1 MRNCINIKANNISF
15 KYLLEYTK
23 SNGNV
28 IIENNDS
35 KPVEYYI
42 TSNDIKLFN
51 YNINYY
57 RDKNDWYNISHL
69 SDQQITPNTEHIPK
83 NISIVKLRLYIPTF
97 AISIY
102 IKKFKYALTLNTW
115 INGKKIDLGTHIF
128 SPSDALAIQDK
139 CIKDGNNEYYE
150 YVEFDIIDPFY
161 LLYSSDWQPFRTN
174 LCGEVQLTNDSNEL
188 VYNDSNEAVYTN
200 DSIGVIN
207 ASLFIIEEYQ
217 GNYILRKNIT
227 GGYTNFNISD
237 DTDDYLSVDLKI
249 SQDQLGFDFNI
260 SMNTVYEG
268 NLLEYLKETYY
279 LTDIKDTDISFE
291 LVIKDKNSI
300 IFDPKI
306 ITYFSIRKDINKD
319 NKKCVHKLAWSEIG
333 KDNLIKKFF
342 DDWNTFTETYSFV
355 GSVIVTKE
363 QNEVI
368 SLVSNEIPITQ
379 EIFSIFTNGGS
390 EKIIDINDMNINTFN
405 VVNKIENNV
414 TMVERPNESKSN
426 IIQPVFFRVK
436 DSEFL
441 TLHPAVTENISINL
455 DQYKSKVNKFTLK
468 IGENYFNQIGANNY
482 GILFKISAN
491 ILPKVVSSGIY
502 YILGDDN
509 ELITTGKYNC
519 VV

>member
-1 MRNCINIKANNISF
+1 MRNCINIKANDISF
-15 KYLLEYTK
+15 KYLLEYSK

-28 IIENNDS
+28 VIENNDNN
-35 KPVEYYI
+35 PVKYYI

-57 RDKNDWYNISHL
+57 RDKNDWYNVSHL
-69 SDQQITPNTEHIPK
+69 SDQQITSNTDDIPG
-83 NISIVKLRLYIPTF
+83 NISIVKLRVYIPTF
-97 AISIY
+97 AISTY

-128 SPSDALAIQDK
+128 GPSDALAIQNK

-150 YVEFDIIDPFY
+150 YVELDIIDPFY
-161 LLYSSDWQPFRTN
+161 LIYSDEWQAFRTKI
-174 LCGEVQLTNDSNEL
+174 CGEVQG
-188 VYNDSNEAVYTN
+188 TN

-217 GNYILRKNIT
+217 NNYILRKNIT

-249 SQDQLGFDFNI
+249 SQDPFGFDFNI
-260 SMNTVYEG
+260 LMNTVYEG
-268 NLLEYLKETYY
+268 NLIEYLKETYY
-279 LTDIKDTDISFE
+279 LTNIKDTDISFE

-300 IFDPKI
+300 IFDPNI
-306 ITYFSIRKDINKD
+306 ITKFSSSNDIN
-319 NKKCVHKLAWSEIG
+319 NGKCLHKLVWSEI
-333 KDNLIKKFF
+333 DTNNLIKTFF
-342 DDWNTFTETYSFV
+342 NDWDDFAETYSFA
-355 GSVIVTKE
+355 GSVIVYDNE
-363 QNEVI
+363 QNEII

-390 EKIIDINDMNINTFN
+390 EKIIDITDMNINTFN
-405 VVNKIENNV
+405 VVNKIENNI
-414 TMVERPNESKSN
+414 TTVERPNESKSN

-468 IGENYFNQIGANNY
+468 IGEHYFNQIGANNY